1 MGRLAGVGS
10 YWRGVFADRA
20 VFVHDNGLVY
30 VCRGAGW
37 ARAGV
42 EAEGGRVGGSVEMGA
57 AMNRV
62 TENLLTGLV
71 LVALCWALTYLVLA
85 FLG

>member
-1 MGRLAGVGS
+1 
-10 YWRGVFADRA
+10 
-20 VFVHDNGLVY
+20 
-30 VCRGAGW
+30 
-37 ARAGV
+37 
-42 EAEGGRVGGSVEMGA
+42 
-57 AMNRV
+57 MNRV